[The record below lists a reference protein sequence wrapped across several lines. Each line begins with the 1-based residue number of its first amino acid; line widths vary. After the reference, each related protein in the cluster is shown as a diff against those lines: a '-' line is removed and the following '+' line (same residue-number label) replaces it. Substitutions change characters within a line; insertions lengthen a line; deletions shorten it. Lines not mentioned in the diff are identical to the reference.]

1 MSSHQRSKRYTPGA
15 SLGIAVVERA
25 LKERIVGAIV
35 LVTVIVLVVP
45 VFLDGPPT
53 DEVISERVPL
63 PGQEEQ
69 TMQTVV
75 LDRDR
80 TEPVPAPIAA
90 TPNDSTDDEPVN
102 DEQVANE
109 SGGGEAFAPG
119 LVEVPIASDESTV
132 AEALPEDPPP
142 PVTEPM
148 PEAVA
153 VVEDEQIRDEAPV
166 EVASMTSSTG
176 MWAVQIGS
184 FSSQENAENLAA
196 DLRRQGFAAFL
207 SQHSGASGQL
217 HRVRV
222 GPQRDRE
229 EAEAMAARLS
239 AAGHRGQVVPHP

>member
-1 MSSHQRSKRYTPGA
+1 MD
-15 SLGIAVVERA
+15 RA

-35 LVTVIVLVVP
+35 LVAVIVLVVP
-45 VFLDGPPT
+45 VFLDGPSN
-53 DEVISERVPL
+53 DGEVISERVPL

-69 TMQTVV
+69 QMQTVV

-80 TEPVPAPIAA
+80 DEPVPAPVAA
-90 TPNDSTDDEPVN
+90 TPSPEDTAESADESAPIVLDDVSTD
-102 DEQVANE
+102 
-109 SGGGEAFAPG
+109 
-119 LVEVPIASDESTV
+119 V
-132 AEALPEDPPP
+132 AEATASETSAEEAPP
-142 PVTEPM
+142 PVIEP
-148 PEAVA
+148 VA
-153 VVEDEQIRDEAPV
+153 EPVVEDEQIRTEEPV
-166 EVASMTSSTG
+166 AVATAASSTG

-207 SQHSGASGQL
+207 SQHASASGAL

-229 EAEAMAARLS
+229 VAEAMAERLS